1 MACWFAPFQTNVRV
15 KWSVDPTFRPRGGS
29 LSRPSAVM
37 SRPFQPG
44 IGGGSSWEDQSGWV
58 GEEHNHVLRSP
69 HEVHPGSLGRRR
81 DTISGKKDIFVPACP
96 GRVGRGARHLTS
108 FLHQRQRPTATY
120 GIDRYLFPSFA
131 KDRIFCRTCVG
142 VQGISSASDAVSF
155 RGGESA
161 TPNSGCLV
169 LSPKSESASIPHR
182 SSLRPGPCVLPVL
195 FHRDLPQDIAAR
207 GARYDPL
214 VGRSE
219 KRRG

>member
-69 HEVHPGSLGRRR
+69 HEVRPGSLGRRR

-155 RGGESA
+155 PGGIRRPA
-161 TPNSGCLV
+161 LGCSV
-169 LSPKSESASIPHR
+169 LSPKSESASIPPQIGAPPTSLCSPPPFPSR
-182 SSLRPGPCVLPVL
+182 S
-195 FHRDLPQDIAAR
+195 F
-207 GARYDPL
+207 
-214 VGRSE
+214 
-219 KRRG
+219 